1 MSTTIKIKEIIKT
14 YENSGNPS
22 HPCNGQKILTVSVME
37 VTKWDEDIIKNFGGM
52 FDQDDAQVRAEAL
65 AYASTQA
72 LADAEYFNRYQAFI
86 ARMDGTE
93 WEY

>member
-1 MSTTIKIKEIIKT
+1 MSTTIKLKETIKT
-14 YENSGNPS
+14 YQSTGNPS

-37 VTKWDEDIIKNFGGM
+37 VTQWGEDIVKNFGGT

-65 AYASTQA
+65 AYARTQA
-72 LADAEYFNRYQAFI
+72 LADAEYFNRYQEFI
-86 ARMDGTE
+86 ARMGETE